1 MVKTVHEF
9 ELRVSDKF
17 IKGKNTKSL
26 KQRAG
31 VVAITGVAK
40 ERLESSYIG
49 TAKNI

>member
-17 IKGKNTKSL
+17 LKGKNTKTL

-31 VVAITGVAK
+31 VIAITGVANDTNSFF
-40 ERLESSYIG
+40 LL
-49 TAKNI
+49 